1 MQGQDLASSIWYIIL
16 NGMPMTLLLTFFGL
30 SMGFV
35 IGLVLALVRVYGAEE
50 LGWLADAYEK
60 ILRGI
65 PVYILMFILAFGLGW
80 NLFTGV
86 AIALGIRSGAYQSQ
100 IIRGAILSVDPQ
112 QLNAARSIGM
122 TQSQA
127 ARHIILPQ
135 AFRLAIPSWSN
146 EYAVIIKDTAF
157 AAGLGIPEM
166 FYAATRLYYGDPALF
181 LLATVAMTII
191 YFLLTYP
198 LTRTIGEA
206 QAAKLRQ
213 LGLGGG

>member
-1 MQGQDLASSIWYIIL
+1 
-16 NGMPMTLLLTFFGL
+16 MTLLLTFFGL
-30 SMGFV
+30 GMGFV

-50 LGWLADAYEK
+50 LGWLAIAYEK

-127 ARHIILPQ
+127 ARHI
-135 AFRLAIPSWSN
+135 
-146 EYAVIIKDTAF
+146 V
-157 AAGLGIPEM
+157 IPEM
-166 FYAATRLYYGDPALF
+166 FYAATRLYYGNPALF
-181 LLATVAMTII
+181 LLATVAMTIV

-206 QAAKLRQ
+206 QAVKLRE